1 MNIALIDGGY
11 FVKRLQKH
19 WLPDVYGNMK
29 FWNDKFERKK
39 IDIDE
44 LNENLYR
51 IFDNDVKYLEI
62 IMNKIDRFDKVI
74 ILYDGIYGRRARGK
88 YYKNYKKNRSGIH
101 ALKHKGIDITEKIEK
116 CLFDPY
122 QLRPSWI
129 SEMDMFKEADD
140 LIAEY
145 IEENPMEKIT
155 IFSTDG
161 DMYQFLNRENVSLHN
176 FTKTITKQ
184 EIEDKIGLPIDK
196 YVSWKTLVGD
206 SSDNLPGMRGYGP
219 QKAKLMLE
227 DYDSFLSIP
236 KEFFVMHYISA
247 HTVQDLGKKLKKYRK
262 SHNLSIKKVSNN
274 YGSWWKR
281 IEDGKKANLNKME
294 YDNLCNVLNDKINCV
309 IEDHNPMLNNQYRVI
324 KLPFKEK

>member
-1 MNIALIDGGY
+1 MNVALIDGGY

-19 WLPDVYGNMK
+19 WLPDIYGNMK

-39 IDIDE
+39 IGIDE

-51 IFDNDVKYLEI
+51 ILDNDIKYLEI
-62 IMNKIDRFDKVI
+62 IMDKIKKFDKVI
-74 ILYDGIYGRRARGK
+74 VMYDGIYARRARGK
-88 YYKNYKKNRSGIH
+88 YYKNYKRNRSGIN
-101 ALKHKGIDITEKIEK
+101 ALKHKGIDITQKIEK

-122 QLRPSWI
+122 QLRPLWI

-140 LIAEY
+140 LIGEY

-161 DMYQFLNRENVSLHN
+161 DMYQFLNRENVSIHN

-184 EIEDKIGLPIDK
+184 EIEDKIGLPIEK

-219 QKAKLMLE
+219 QRAKNLLQ
-227 DYDSFLSIP
+227 DYKSFHSIP
-236 KEFFVMHYISA
+236 TGFFIIHYIPA
-247 HTVQDLGKKLKKYRK
+247 HTVQDVSNSLKKYRK
-262 SHNLSIKKVSNN
+262 SNNLSLKKVLMN

-281 IEDGKKANLNKME
+281 IEDGKKVNLNKME
-294 YDNLCNVLNDKINCV
+294 YDSLCDVLSEKISCV
-309 IEDHNPMLNNQYRVI
+309 IEDHNPFLKNQHRVI
-324 KLPFKEK
+324 KLPFKE